1 MSLPEQGRKSLMQV
15 QQAKNATEAD
25 LMRERAFVDQVLVSH
40 QAFFKSIF
48 TQIRQLILHIRI
60 R

>member
-1 MSLPEQGRKSLMQV
+1 MQV